1 MDKDKPK
8 YKSLYILPNL
18 LTTASLFVGFWGILF
33 SLEGKFEQAAL
44 AILISCFF
52 DGIDGKAA
60 RLAKAS
66 SDFGIQYDSLA
77 DLVAF
82 GVGPAVLV
90 YLWQTHIFGR
100 IGLVVSFL
108 FLACGALRLARFN
121 IQTKSLSKK
130 FFLGLPIPAAA
141 CTLATFVFFSS
152 YLPAFITPRWL
163 AALTLGL
170 TFVLALTMVS
180 SIKYASFKDIE
191 MVKNHPFTSTV
202 IVIFLFALIASEPK
216 FLGFLFFLAYLISG
230 YAYSLFYL
238 RLRKANLREF
248 PQELS

>member
-1 MDKDKPK
+1 MGD
-8 YKSLYILPNL
+8 
-18 LTTASLFVGFWGILF
+18 TF

-52 DGIDGKAA
+52 DGIDGKVA

-130 FFLGLPIPAAA
+130 FFLGLP
-141 CTLATFVFFSS
+141 
-152 YLPAFITPRWL
+152 YLQLPVLWL
-163 AALTLGL
+163 LL
-170 TFVLALTMVS
+170 
-180 SIKYASFKDIE
+180 SF
-191 MVKNHPFTSTV
+191 
-202 IVIFLFALIASEPK
+202 
-216 FLGFLFFLAYLISG
+216 
-230 YAYSLFYL
+230 
-238 RLRKANLREF
+238 
-248 PQELS
+248 